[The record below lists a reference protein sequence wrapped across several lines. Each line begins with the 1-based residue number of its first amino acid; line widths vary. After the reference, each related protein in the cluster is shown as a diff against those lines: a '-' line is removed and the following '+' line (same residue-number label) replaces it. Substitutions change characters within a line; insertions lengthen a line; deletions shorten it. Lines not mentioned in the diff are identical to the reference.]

1 MPEAK
6 VAAGR
11 YRSPVPRQGTVGPL
25 RVVLRDRAA
34 RRLTFAFTLFNGAEY
49 ATWLALMIYA
59 FDEGGATAAGIV
71 AFVVLVPAGFVDP
84 VAGVLAER
92 RRADTVLA
100 AGYLVQG
107 LALGGAAFAVAVD
120 GPPPAVY
127 ALLLLAAFAIGT
139 SRPAQA
145 LLTPALAR
153 DAEELTALNV
163 VTEWSAQAAIFLA
176 PAVAAGL
183 FALEGPG
190 TVFAV
195 FAVAMVAAAGLVP
208 RCAGRP
214 IRATEALV
222 RGAWSEVADGIRV
235 ATGERSVRLVLG
247 LSAAG
252 YVVVGAL
259 DIVNVALAID
269 HFGGTA
275 TGAAWLTAAL
285 GAGGVIGA
293 ALGGLLVGRR
303 LAPALIGG
311 SLLFGGALAL
321 LSVAPDLPTAC
332 LLLVVAGVGQAVVAI
347 AGHTLLQRCAPTES
361 VGRVF
366 ALREGL
372 LSFGLALG
380 SVVAPFLID
389 GWSIEGAAVIVGAF
403 VPLVVLLRLGP
414 LRRLD
419 EGATIPVVELT
430 LLRRLPI
437 FAFLP
442 APAVEGLARN
452 ARWVDFDAGAD
463 LMRQGDPGDR
473 FLAIATGTVDIVCDG
488 ALIAQRH
495 EGEGVGETALV
506 RQIPRTATVRAR
518 TPVRTLAL
526 GAEDFVVAVT
536 GHDGTRQVAEDIAD
550 GHLESLGRAEPPP
563 EPAGGAVSPS

>member
-1 MPEAK
+1 M
-6 VAAGR
+6 
-11 YRSPVPRQGTVGPL
+11 
-25 RVVLRDRAA
+25 LRDPAA
-34 RRLTFAFTLFNGAEY
+34 RRLTIAFTLFNGAEY

-59 FDEGGATAAGIV
+59 FDQGGATVAGLV
-71 AFVVLVPAGFVDP
+71 SFVVLVPAGFVDP

-100 AGYLVQG
+100 VGYLVQG
-107 LALGGAAFAVAVD
+107 LALAGAALAVAVD
-120 GPPPAVY
+120 GPPAAVY
-127 ALLLLAAFAIGT
+127 ALLLVATFAIGT

-153 DAEELTALNV
+153 DVEELTALNV
-163 VTEWSAQAAIFLA
+163 VTEWSAQAAIFVA
-176 PAVAAGL
+176 PAIAAGI
-183 FALEGPG
+183 FAVEGPG
-190 TVFAV
+190 TVFGV
-195 FAVAMVAAAGLVP
+195 FAVGMALAAALVP

-214 IRATEALV
+214 IRATEALL
-222 RGAWSEVADGIRV
+222 RGAFGEVTDGIRV
-235 ATGERSVRLVLG
+235 AMGERSVRLVLG
-247 LSAAG
+247 MSAAG

-259 DIVNVALAID
+259 DIFNVALAID

-275 TGAAWLTAAL
+275 SGAAWLTAAL

-293 ALGGLLVGRR
+293 ALGGLMVGRR

-311 SLLFGGALAL
+311 SLIFGGSLAL
-321 LSVAPDLPTAC
+321 LAAAPDLPAAC
-332 LLLVVAGVGQAVVAI
+332 LLLVGAGIGQAVVAI

-366 ALREGL
+366 ALRESL
-372 LSFGLALG
+372 LSFGLAVG
-380 SVVAPFLID
+380 AVIAPFLID
-389 GWSIEGAAVIVGAF
+389 GWSIEGAAIIIGA
-403 VPLVVLLRLGP
+403 VLPLVVLLRFSA

-452 ARWVDFDAGAD
+452 SSWIDFDPGTD

-473 FLAIATGTVDIVCDG
+473 FLAIASGSVDIVCDG
-488 ALIAQRH
+488 ALIAERH
-495 EGEGVGETALV
+495 EGEGVGETALL

-518 TPVRTLAL
+518 TAVRTLAL

-536 GHDGTRQVAEDIAD
+536 GHDGTRRVAEDIAD
-550 GHLESLGRAEPPP
+550 GHLGQLGHTEPPA